1 MLLGMNYTSKIRGDL
16 FSFKKFKNLMGTYL
30 CVHTRA
36 SGTLCIPSSKEAE
49 GGTRFLGT
57 GVTVDLSHL
66 IWMLGTKPRTQNKKI
81 LSQSTPATVTH
92 SPMMSHTLS
101 QAQSKKAQ
109 GILFPWIG
117 GFTCLYKSNSKVRE
131 RTRTFLPSLRTA

>member
-1 MLLGMNYTSKIRGDL
+1 MYAR
-16 FSFKKFKNLMGTYL
+16 
-30 CVHTRA
+30 VHQGPCAFLVAKR
-36 SGTLCIPSSKEAE
+36 PED
-49 GGTRFLGT
+49 GTRFLGT

-66 IWMLGTKPRTQNKKI
+66 IWMLGTKPRTQNKNI

-109 GILFPWIG
+109 GILFPWIA
-117 GFTCLYKSNSKVRE
+117 GFTCLYKSNSKDQRENQNVPTQFADSPKVKQAELWTLPPLTPDVR
-131 RTRTFLPSLRTA
+131 